1 MTFEMIVNEMIVEL
15 LKSPFSKYNRMMFK
29 LMKTCKYFRIY
40 KEDIK
45 HSLLFLL
52 SALRKHSEFEFEF
65 GLQLRLN
72 IEVLK

>member
-1 MTFEMIVNEMIVEL
+1 MTFEMIVKEMIVEL

-29 LMKTCKYFRIY
+29 LIKTCKYFRIY

-52 SALRKHSEFEFEF
+52 SALRKHSEFEF